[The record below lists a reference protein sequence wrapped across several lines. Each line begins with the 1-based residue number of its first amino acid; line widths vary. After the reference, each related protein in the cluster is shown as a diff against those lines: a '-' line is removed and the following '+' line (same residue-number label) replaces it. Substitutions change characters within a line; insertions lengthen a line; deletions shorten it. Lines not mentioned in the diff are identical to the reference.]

1 MAKLNKLV
9 GVCKSAPKWET
20 DVVMPDMSIVSQSS
34 DNYKDW
40 VLLFFYPLDFTFVCP
55 TEIIEFSNKASEF
68 KKIGCDILGCSVDS
82 QFTHYAWMKTP
93 RKEGG
98 IGKIN
103 IPLLADVSRKIS
115 SDFGVLL
122 DEGHTCRGT
131 FIIDPK
137 GIIRHMSF
145 NDPPVGRNVDEY
157 LRLVKAYQFT
167 DKHGEV
173 CPAKWKPGSKT
184 IKPNPKGSL
193 EYFSQS

>member
-1 MAKLNKLV
+1 
-9 GVCKSAPKWET
+9 
-20 DVVMPDMSIVSQSS
+20 
-34 DNYKDW
+34 
-40 VLLFFYPLDFTFVCP
+40 
-55 TEIIEFSNKASEF
+55 
-68 KKIGCDILGCSVDS
+68 
-82 QFTHYAWMKTP
+82 MKTP